1 MLLHLGFKWDA
12 LDNNRRA
19 IAHYTAYPLLTVK
32 DILKR
37 LSKIYAGHP
46 DRTPF
51 EITTGIIS
59 LAASRVHNDL
69 FIYLE
74 VSEKDNPRRSFD
86 INLYKANL
94 YMKELSPF
102 LSKMCQ
108 HYSIP
113 SQDFDSLYDRIG
125 DKLFGHLAGGI
136 DREGKDF
143 LTIYYEVEGL

>member
-1 MLLHLGFKWDA
+1 MA
-12 LDNNRRA
+12 R
-19 IAHYTAYPLLTVK
+19 YTAYPLLSVK

-37 LSKIYAGHP
+37 LSKIYEGHP
-46 DRTPF
+46 DRTSF
-51 EITTGIIS
+51 EIVKGIIS
-59 LAASRVHNDL
+59 LASSRVPNDL

-74 VSEKDNPRRSFD
+74 VSEEDNPRRSFD

-94 YMKELSPF
+94 YMEELSHF
-102 LSKMCQ
+102 LSKMCR

-113 SQDFDSLYDRIG
+113 SEEFDSLYDQVG